1 MLTNEH
7 GAQVLP
13 GGLPSGART
22 FLDGMDSRRDRPI
35 TRDSR
40 VLRSI
45 ARTRADDTL
54 TQRFMIVMPP
64 PEDPFRAHLQSWCHS
79 AALDHISTPRAD
91 PSCHDAYAR
100 RTIPG

>member
-1 MLTNEH
+1 MLTSER

-22 FLDGMDSRRDRPI
+22 FLDGMNNRRDRPI
-35 TRDSR
+35 IRDSR

-45 ARTRADDTL
+45 AKVHADDTL
-54 TQRFMIVMPP
+54 TQGIMIVMPS
-64 PEDPFRAHLQSWCHS
+64 PEALFRAHLQSRYHC
-79 AALDHISTPRAD
+79 AALDHSTTSRAD
-91 PSCHDAYAR
+91 SSRHDTHAR